1 MPRKKRHEE
10 QERRDKGSG
19 SGKTVIRYRRH
30 AVHPLEFR
38 VRLVREALDGKTSP
52 TQICK
57 IFGINKA
64 TLYHWIKR
72 YEIGGVDGLRP
83 REMGPK
89 PKSTAAATAKRA
101 AVTQLRGEHP
111 EYGTRRISDVLKRFQ
126 ALGVSETVVRRILH
140 EEGLLLERA
149 GQEPA
154 REHPPRRFER
164 AQPNQLWQSDIFTFL
179 LRRHERLYLAAFMD
193 DHSRFIVSYALA
205 HRQRAELVMEALDR
219 GIAEYGTPREILTD
233 QGRQYVSW
241 RGKTAFVEELR
252 RQGIEHIKSRPQ
264 HPQTLGKIERF
275 WKTLWE
281 EFLARTVFADFAD
294 CDRRL
299 RLFVD
304 AYNFQRPH
312 QGIEGLTPA
321 DRFFRLAPQVRAAV
335 EQAVAKNA
343 ARLALER
350 PAQKPFYLV
359 GRLGDQDLTIAA
371 GGSGLQVQVGDVKQ
385 TIALG
390 KERDDEEPS
399 IPPRV
404 RREEGRG
411 EEEAPSA
418 PDAEVAARQA
428 GAGRDRATAVP
439 AGAGG
444 TVGGATGDGRAG
456 GGTAVARDV
465 LQAGGEGAGRDAAGA
480 VAGGGSGWD
489 GWSGAGGGAGANG
502 GAGGKAPADR
512 EGEAASGQARIPD
525 EEAGEG
531 GSADDGRGA
540 LAGEPEPPAL
550 DDGWAEAFA
559 GIEAVG
565 ERRDDD
571 ASGRDRFDPDGGWRD
586 RPLSWERKLAGATA
600 PSDAADAE
608 VEHGQTGEEDRDVHS
623 GAGDRPGGGA
633 AGAGSAQ
640 GDHAAMDGDASG
652 GGGGDEPESLPD
664 ADAPEHR
671 SGTGGAWA
679 EAGWPAGETGA
690 GEGARGGERAPAS
703 RERAPVGPGGDDRPP
718 LGRGERHDQGADHDE
733 RAAGEDEAELVVDD
747 VERDGGEQ

>member
-1 MPRKKRHEE
+1 MSRRKRHGEE
-10 QERRDKGSG
+10 RGRDKVDG

-30 AVHPLEFR
+30 MVHPLEFR
-38 VRLVREALDGKTSP
+38 VRLVREVLEGKASP
-52 TQICK
+52 TEICR

-72 YEIGGVDGLRP
+72 YELGGIEGLAP
-83 REMGPK
+83 RVVGPK
-89 PKSTAAATAKRA
+89 PKPTAAATAKRK
-101 AVTQLRGEHP
+101 AVTELRREHP
-111 EYGTRRISDVLKRFQ
+111 EYGTRRISDVLRRFQ
-126 ALGVSETVVRRILH
+126 ALGVSETVVRRILR
-140 EEGLLLERA
+140 EEGLLLDRA
-149 GQEPA
+149 GQRPA

-164 AQPNQLWQSDIFTFL
+164 AMPNQLWQSDIFTFL

-241 RGKTAFVEELR
+241 RGRTAFVEELR

-281 EFLARTVFADFAD
+281 EFLSRTVFGDFAD

-299 RLFVD
+299 RLYID
-304 AYNFQRPH
+304 GYNFQRPH
-312 QGIEGLTPA
+312 QGIEGMTPA

-343 ARLALER
+343 GRLALER

-371 GGSGLQVQVGDVKQ
+371 GGSGLQVQMGDVKQ
-385 TIALG
+385 TIALP

-399 IPPRV
+399 IPPRI

-411 EEEAPSA
+411 EEETPGA
-418 PDAEVAARQA
+418 PDSEVAARRA
-428 GAGRDRATAVP
+428 GTGRDRATAVP

-444 TVGGATGDGRAG
+444 AIGGAAGDGRAG
-456 GGTAVARDV
+456 GSPAVAGDV
-465 LQAGGEGAGRDAAGA
+465 LQAGRAGAGRDDAGA

-489 GWSGAGGGAGANG
+489 GWPGTGGGAFADG
-502 GAGGKAPADR
+502 GAGSEAAAGG
-512 EGEAASGQARIPD
+512 EGEAALGQAGLPD

-531 GSADDGRGA
+531 GPADDGRGPVT
-540 LAGEPEPPAL
+540 GEPEPPAL

-559 GIEAVG
+559 RVEALG
-565 ERRDDD
+565 ERGGDD
-571 ASGRDRFDPDGGWRD
+571 ASGRERFDPDGGWRD
-586 RPLSWERKLAGATA
+586 RALSWERKLAGATA
-600 PSDAADAE
+600 PGDAADAE
-608 VEHGQTGEEDRDVHS
+608 VEHGQEGQEDGDVHA
-623 GAGDRPGGGA
+623 GAGDRSGRGAASAGGAEGDHAAVDGDAGGGRSGDEPQPLPNADASEHRRGAGGAWPEAGWATGA
-633 AGAGSAQ
+633 AGAG
-640 GDHAAMDGDASG
+640 
-652 GGGGDEPESLPD
+652 
-664 ADAPEHR
+664 
-671 SGTGGAWA
+671 
-679 EAGWPAGETGA
+679 
-690 GEGARGGERAPAS
+690 EGALGGERAPAT
-703 RERAPVGPGGDDRPP
+703 RERSPVGPGGDDRPP
-718 LGRGERHDQGADHDE
+718 AGRGERHDQGAHHDE
-733 RAAGEDEAELVVDD
+733 RAAGEDEAELVVD
-747 VERDGGEQ
+747 VLEWDGGGQ